1 MWVLLLSCFFI
12 CNNTPLNSAI
22 GNFATW
28 YKTIPQY
35 GMSIS
40 DLPEGIYNI
49 GSYDVQQL
57 ADLPRRLVGR
67 TIIIISGTR
76 SSSEKI
82 ILLLNS
88 NSGSMYFGYVY
99 GSALTWKNV
108 ETTSTWLLKPYRFFP
123 LSVSFY
129 HICWSWYIVSYQ

>member
-1 MWVLLLSCFFI
+1 MQNFI
-12 CNNTPLNSAI
+12 SLNSAI

-49 GSYDVQQL
+49 GSYDMQQL
-57 ADLPRRLVGR
+57 TDLPGRLIGR
-67 TIIIISGTR
+67 TIIITSGTR

-108 ETTSTWLLKPYRFFP
+108 ETTST
-123 LSVSFY
+123 
-129 HICWSWYIVSYQ
+129 